1 MKEVTSPLFF
11 STAKVAF
18 ASGVEAAAPTLAGP
32 GLAGPIVITPSTP
45 DSPAAGVCPVEAQ
58 TAMTMSPKAVSKLR
72 ELTAHYI
79 RSASWWS
86 TIRTQN
92 ES

>member
-1 MKEVTSPLFF
+1 MNEVTSLLFF

-18 ASGVEAAAPTLAGP
+18 ASGIAAAPTLVGP
-32 GLAGPIVITPSTP
+32 GLAGLIVIIPSIP
-45 DSPAAGVCPVEAQ
+45 DSAGEGVCPVETQ
-58 TAMTMSPKAVSKLR
+58 TAMTMSPRAVSKLR
-72 ELTAHYI
+72 DLTAHYI
-79 RSASWWS
+79 RGASWWS